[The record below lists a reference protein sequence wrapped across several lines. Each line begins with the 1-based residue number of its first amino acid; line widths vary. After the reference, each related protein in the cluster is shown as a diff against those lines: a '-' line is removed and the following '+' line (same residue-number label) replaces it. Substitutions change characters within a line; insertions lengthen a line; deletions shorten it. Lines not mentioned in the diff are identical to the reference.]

1 MARRVGIKSP
11 AAVRACS
18 YLRNLSS
25 NRSIVAITIPHPRP
39 PQRWQSTNRA
49 PFTSCR
55 RSSIHGLH
63 GYSIQATNLS
73 SPTIPSSL
81 SKCYLS
87 AKPTADVVAATPTL
101 IEDLTENAT
110 IAPPPPS
117 TKNSSAGNVETSTAL
132 TPPSSSIPL
141 VYESPLGSVVSKLR
155 TVSLCTALIG
165 MTGVPCMIALKG
177 GTIPETGILA
187 AALLFVSGSMGSTA
201 AIHFVFSPYVYK
213 IEQIPIR
220 ICSSTLESSA
230 ATETTA
236 GSGDNNNSI
245 NTKNETSTTKPNK
258 DTLLKAW
265 TRTLFLR
272 NDAIIFD
279 PALDVQP
286 YKGLRPMCNFLAKGC
301 PLYVHPGTWTKF
313 QHHWIKMAKQN

>member
-1 MARRVGIKSP
+1 MKSS
-11 AAVRACS
+11 AAARACS

-25 NRSIVAITIPHPRP
+25 TRSTVAITIPYPQP

-49 PFTSCR
+49 PFTACH
-55 RSSIHGLH
+55 RSSIHCLH
-63 GYSIQATNLS
+63 GYSIQATHLS
-73 SPTIPSSL
+73 SPANPSSL
-81 SKCYLS
+81 SKCHLS
-87 AKPTADVVAATPTL
+87 TKPTADVVAATPTL
-101 IEDLTENAT
+101 IEDLTDSAT
-110 IAPPPPS
+110 IAPPPPPS
-117 TKNSSAGNVETSTAL
+117 TTNSSATKVETSTES

-220 ICSSTLESSA
+220 ICSSTSAPSSTETTTGSDDSSNSVNSHN
-230 ATETTA
+230 ATET
-236 GSGDNNNSI
+236 
-245 NTKNETSTTKPNK
+245 KPIK
-258 DTLLKAW
+258 GTLLKAW
-265 TRTLFLR
+265 ARTLFLR

-286 YKGLRPMCNFLAKGC
+286 YKGLRPMCNFLAKGR
-301 PLYVHPGTWTKF
+301 PLYVHPGTWTYF
-313 QHHWIKMAKQN
+313 QHHGIKMTI